1 MLNIKQAQASSA
13 IQQAFA
19 GNKSAVQVRRPKKD
33 EYLFLGEETLDL
45 MVITEKTM
53 QMGQMYATENHYL
66 VLGEEAQKAL
76 FNDLKTKTFV
86 PAVNQYGE
94 VFIAIFNAPS
104 PNGFTCG
111 YYETTQRYISELQK
125 GYGRLVNDQANQCYR
140 LEESDLPPFEGEFP
154 SLEEVLSKEYEN
166 ATVKYGNEEVLV
178 RLGKTFSSTSAQK
191 EETPSTPSTPS
202 TSPTPTTK
210 DGGVEGGTDGSAPND
225 PLEDLLG

>member
-33 EYLFLGEETLDL
+33 ESLFLGEERLDL

-86 PAVNQYGE
+86 PAANQYGE
-94 VFIAIFNAPS
+94 VFIAILNAPS
-104 PNGFTCG
+104 PNGFTCS
-111 YYETTQRYISELQK
+111 TMKPPSAIFQSFRRAMVVWSMIRQTN
-125 GYGRLVNDQANQCYR
+125 VTVWNQ
-140 LEESDLPPFEGEFP
+140 LIFP
-154 SLEEVLSKEYEN
+154 I
-166 ATVKYGNEEVLV
+166 
-178 RLGKTFSSTSAQK
+178 
-191 EETPSTPSTPS
+191 
-202 TSPTPTTK
+202 
-210 DGGVEGGTDGSAPND
+210 
-225 PLEDLLG
+225 

>member
-111 YYETTQRYISELQK
+111 YYETIQRYISELQK

-178 RLGKTFSSTSAQK
+178 RLGKTFSSTSVPK
-191 EETPSTPSTPS
+191 EETPATPSTQS

-210 DGGVEGGTDGSAPND
+210 DGGVDGGTDGSVPND

>member
-45 MVITEKTM
+45 MVIAEKTM
-53 QMGQMYATENHYL
+53 QMGQMYATESYYL

-94 VFIAIFNAPS
+94 GSVHCYLQCAKSKRFYLWLLRNHSALYFRTTEGLWPS
-104 PNGFTCG
+104 G
-111 YYETTQRYISELQK
+111 QRSGEPMLPS
-125 GYGRLVNDQANQCYR
+125 GRV
-140 LEESDLPPFEGEFP
+140 
-154 SLEEVLSKEYEN
+154 
-166 ATVKYGNEEVLV
+166 
-178 RLGKTFSSTSAQK
+178 
-191 EETPSTPSTPS
+191 
-202 TSPTPTTK
+202 
-210 DGGVEGGTDGSAPND
+210 
-225 PLEDLLG
+225 

>member
-13 IQQAFA
+13 IQQAFT

-33 EYLFLGEETLDL
+33 EVVYLGEEKLDL
-45 MVITEKTM
+45 VVIAEKTM
-53 QMGQMYATENHYL
+53 QMGQMYATESYYL

-111 YYETTQRYISELQK
+111 YYETTQHYIPELQK

-140 LEESDLPPFEGEFP
+140 LEESDLPPFQGEFP

-178 RLGKTFSSTSAQK
+178 RLGKTFSSTSAPK
-191 EETPSTPSTPS
+191 EETPATPSTQS

-210 DGGVEGGTDGSAPND
+210 DGGVDGGTDGSVPND

>member
-33 EYLFLGEETLDL
+33 EYLFLSEETLDL
-45 MVITEKTM
+45 MVIAEKTM
-53 QMGQMYATENHYL
+53 QMGQMYATESYYL

-76 FNDLKTKTFV
+76 FNDLKTKTFI

-178 RLGKTFSSTSAQK
+178 RLGKTFSSTSAPK
-191 EETPSTPSTPS
+191 EETPATPPTQSTPS
-202 TSPTPTTK
+202 TPTTK
-210 DGGVEGGTDGSAPND
+210 DGGVDGGTGGSVPND

>member
-111 YYETTQRYISELQK
+111 YYETIQRYISELQK

-178 RLGKTFSSTSAQK
+178 RLGKTFSSTSAPK
-191 EETPSTPSTPS
+191 EETPATPPTQSTPSTP
-202 TSPTPTTK
+202 TAQV
-210 DGGVEGGTDGSAPND
+210 DGVDDDIDELDSID
-225 PLEDLLG
+225 PLEELLG

>member
-45 MVITEKTM
+45 MVIAEKTM
-53 QMGQMYATENHYL
+53 QMGQMYATESYYL

-111 YYETTQRYISELQK
+111 YYETTQHYIPELQK

-140 LEESDLPPFEGEFP
+140 LEQSDLPPFEGEFP

-178 RLGKTFSSTSAQK
+178 RLGKTFSPTSAPK
-191 EETPSTPSTPS
+191 EETPATPSTQS

-210 DGGVEGGTDGSAPND
+210 DGGVDGGTDGLDSID
-225 PLEDLLG
+225 PLEELLG

>member
-33 EYLFLGEETLDL
+33 ESLFLGEERLDL

-86 PAVNQYGE
+86 PAANQYGE
-94 VFIAIFNAPS
+94 VFIAILNAPS

-111 YYETTQRYISELQK
+111 HYETTQRYIPELQK
-125 GYGRLVNDQANQCYR
+125 SYGRLVNDQANKCYR
-140 LEESDLPPFEGEFP
+140 LESTDLPPFEGEFP
-154 SLEEVLSKEYEN
+154 SLEEVLSEHYKD
-166 ATVKYGNEEVLV
+166 ATVQYGNEEVLV
-178 RLGKTFSSTSAQK
+178 RLGKAFSSTSAPE
-191 EETPSTPSTPS
+191 EETPTTPAAPATQV
-202 TSPTPTTK
+202 
-210 DGGVEGGTDGSAPND
+210 DGVDDDIDELDSID
-225 PLEDLLG
+225 PLEELLG